1 MRSICWW
8 CSSGLAACSGRSDGY
23 ELCPAPPPRS
33 DRGRVPGGDRGAG
46 AAVREGR
53 LRPEHHGP
61 DANVRGIV
69 AELEHP
75 QWLLRANLARACAV
89 FRARRLHHRAS
100 LHQIRRAAVVR
111 HARRRPDIG
120 AHRDGAGLSMF
131 PPARPLLRHRHHRHR
146 RDRAAPVPELGLGRR
161 RARHRYSDTRRQ
173 LAQVPVHTQ
182 QAALF
187 LLRAG
192 AGLYRLARDLVAGRF
207 QVGLLVARG
216 EGQSRRRRKPG
227 RGRVQFQDGRR
238 GGLRLPHRGRRQFLR
253 AVRVLHRSG
262 KRDGLSVLAAD
273 GVAGRAR
280 RHRHPVGA
288 GARRRHPDSAHR
300 TDAFLHRRLRPRC
313 RPDCLWHADRADLAG
328 AAGRVGR
335 TVLAPAQGSGPMTLL
350 LETRGVWQ
358 RFGGLIANSDISISV
373 GRGEIVGLIGPNG
386 AGKSTLFNL
395 IAGVLPP
402 TQGSIWFDGE
412 DVTALPAAERCYRG
426 VGRTFQVVK
435 SFETMTVIDNVIVG
449 ALVRTTVMREA
460 RRKAHEVLEFTGLA
474 ARANVLASDLV
485 PAEKRRLEVA
495 RALATEPKLLLLDEV
510 LTGLTPT
517 EAQTGV
523 ALVRKVRDAGI
534 TVLMVEHVMEI
545 VMPLVDRA
553 IVLDLGKVL
562 VEGKP
567 TEIVRDPKVISAYL
581 GDRHAVGA

>member
-1 MRSICWW
+1 MDKAFAARRRRDLIIAAVLA
-8 CSSGLAACSGRSDGY
+8 GLAALAPLLIKDVYVQNILILTLMYAALSQSWNILSGYCGQISLGHALYFGIGAYTTELLFTKFGVLPWFGMLAGGVIAAIIAMGLGY
-23 ELCPAPPPRS
+23 PFFRL
-33 DRGRVPGGDRGAG
+33 RGHYFVIATIVIAEIGLLLFQNWEWAG
-46 AAVREGR
+46 AAMGITV
-53 LRPEHHGP
+53 P
-61 DANVRGIV
+61 VRGDSWLKFQFMRSKLPYFYFALV
-69 AELEHP
+69 LCSLAWFVTWWLEDSKWGFWWRAVKDNPEAAESLGVV
-75 QWLLRANLARACAV
+75 V
-89 FRARRLHHRAS
+89 FNSKMGA
-100 LHQIRRAAVVR
+100 AAVS
-111 HARRRPDIG
+111 A
-120 AHRDGAGLSMF
+120 F
-131 PPARPLLRHRHHRHR
+131 
-146 RDRAAPVPELGLGRR
+146 
-161 RARHRYSDTRRQ
+161 
-173 LAQVPVHTQ
+173 
-182 QAALF
+182 
-187 LLRAG
+187 
-192 AGLYRLARDLVAGRF
+192 LVAIGGAFYAQFLAYIDPESVMGF
-207 QVGLLVARG
+207 QFSLLMALPAVLGGIGTLWGPVLGAAILIPMTELTRSYIG
-216 EGQSRRRRKPG
+216 GSG
-227 RGRVQFQDGRR
+227 RGCR
-238 GGLRLPHRGRRQFLR
+238 PHR
-253 AVRVLHRSG
+253 
-262 KRDGLSVLAAD
+262 
-273 GVAGRAR
+273 
-280 RHRHPVGA
+280 
-288 GARRRHPDSAHR
+288 
-300 TDAFLHRRLRPRC
+300 
-313 RPDCLWHADRADLAG
+313 LWRADRCDLAG
-328 AAGRVGR
+328 PAARLGEP
-335 TVLAPAQGSGPMTLL
+335 VLPFEGKRSHAMTAL

-358 RFGGLIANSDISISV
+358 RFGGLVANSDVSISV

-412 DVTALPAAERCYRG
+412 DVTNMPAAERCQRG

-449 ALVRTTVMREA
+449 ALVRNTVMREA

-474 ARANVLASDLV
+474 ARADVLASDLV

-567 TEIVRDPKVISAYL
+567 SDVVRDPKVISAYL